1 MKFQPKTLKEALYN
15 TIHRHP
21 RLSISAMAEQLN
33 MAESYLYRSALPD
46 QDTDGPEASGVR
58 FPLKQLVPLI
68 RLTGDFQALDMIE
81 NSLGRVAI
89 PIPSTEKISVDK
101 LQTKAIHSA
110 SEFGRLMSEVHGAMV
125 DGTISDREKQ
135 KICKAGWEAVTAI
148 MQVIKSCE

>member
-1 MKFQPKTLKEALYN
+1 MRFQPKTLKEALYN

-21 RLSISAMAEQLN
+21 ELTISAMAEQLN

-68 RLTGDFQALDMIE
+68 RLTGNFQALDLIE

-89 PIPSTEKISVDK
+89 PIPAADKIDVDR
-101 LQTKAIHSA
+101 LQSKAIHSA
-110 SEFGRLMSEVHGAMV
+110 SEFGRLMGEVHNAML
-125 DGTISDREKQ
+125 DGTISEKEKQ
-135 KICKAGWEAVTAI
+135 KICRVGWEAVTAI
-148 MQVIKSCE
+148 MQVIKGCE